1 MESKTNISKH
11 SRHNSETTTLST
23 SKQKCVLNNSSVHK
37 RSKSNCFNSSSI
49 VSTTTTNTNGCG
61 NYNCN
66 NKAHIKT
73 VVFNSDALKSNEQI
87 INVSYKV
94 DPEKYKLMRGKNCL
108 KIFINFLEEGNSN
121 NSNTKYNNVEVI
133 TTNGVIKSYQNMDNN
148 YSQRR
153 VNMNIDNMKSLNKS
167 FKRSTSLYTKPVKIT
182 EDKKMDRKSI
192 KKLNSELKKQNS
204 IKKSPNRKKEPHM
217 TGQTYGKDLLKK
229 LSINNS
235 NAQSQNNLLKNS
247 ISSFKRSKTNDDISN
262 VVINNNINDNCDNSI
277 EMNTIEVKSKNGYNN
292 IFNTG
297 KKVGSYIRNKMLQ
310 KTAEN
315 KKRMKLNDSFRR
327 YMNTNSSNN
336 NKTVHKINNYNN
348 KNNNN
353 NDSGIKYFSKTK
365 KTLFPSNKYFGE
377 VNNNEKEISGRIN
390 FTSNNNS
397 PHNSFK
403 KNTLYSNLLSDN
415 LVIISD
421 PEIIEHKRLNLS
433 HGEFRRKSAFKM
445 QNSFNLDNNTIDNNG
460 KHHLYYS
467 INTNK
472 SDNIKRSIPK
482 GKSMIIS
489 TNTSTPITTIGINKD
504 ECSIENTKN
513 SYKNDNS
520 KGYNKVRHEIG
531 TKRSLND
538 TFDKEEIKNFEM
550 ENYEKSDTKS
560 IPTTKIKNKKFD
572 DNKNMENVYINRNGN
587 VFEQQE
593 RKGDINENCF
603 IKGKSGLLEVINNEE
618 RNVYCKYKEDNYTYG
633 NMKEN
638 ESQGVDDDRKSLNEN
653 THIYNSSQPK
663 EIPLTK
669 DNAIKD
675 NQEQIINYHLDT
687 SSKQLYKSTKQFY
700 PISPQINQTT
710 TELLPSSTNH
720 LQTLSKTDYSKEIQ
734 SQTNGNIPQFSSHSH
749 RAHTQKLKTSP
760 INPQESTNQMHLNL
774 LNTQQ
779 QQSSLPENHQYNS
792 KPHTQTIIPQQ
803 FQSQPDILKPSM
815 ISNTNQ
821 SIPTQTPINNNIN
834 NDNNPSLNNNISST
848 QFNNPSLTKQSPT
861 QPISNNQSV
870 FTHQAPPNIDGDSS
884 TNNLKNNN
892 TIINATTI
900 PIDNEIPIN
909 KTNGSTNNIHTKPKS
924 NSTPHCYKTNSQTST
939 IAKLRDISPLLVNNK
954 KTQSIFN
961 KKQKHLSFRLNNLSF
976 LVKNKLAYQL
986 STNPSKN
993 TTQQTQP
1000 QEIFYL
1006 RQKEIKSIQPPNAM
1020 IVDSVCFF
1028 K

>member
-1 MESKTNISKH
+1 MESKTSISKH

-23 SKQKCVLNNSSVHK
+23 SKQKCVLNNSAHK

-121 NSNTKYNNVEVI
+121 SNNKYNNVEVI

-148 YSQRR
+148 YSKKRM
-153 VNMNIDNMKSLNKS
+153 NMNIDNMKSLNKS

-204 IKKSPNRKKEPHM
+204 IKKNPNRKKEPHM
-217 TGQTYGKDLLKK
+217 TGQSYGKDLLNK

-262 VVINNNINDNCDNSI
+262 VINNMNDNCNNSI

-327 YMNTNSSNN
+327 CMNTNSNNN

-353 NDSGIKYFSKTK
+353 YSGIKYFSKTK
-365 KTLFPSNKYFGE
+365 RTLFPTNKYFSE
-377 VNNNEKEISGRIN
+377 VNNNNNEREISQRIN
-390 FTSNNNS
+390 LTSNSNS

-421 PEIIEHKRLNLS
+421 PEIIVHKRLNLS
-433 HGEFRRKSAFKM
+433 HGEFRRKDAFKM
-445 QNSFNLDNNTIDNNG
+445 QNSFNLNNNTIDNNC

-472 SDNIKRSIPK
+472 SDNIKHNIPK
-482 GKSMIIS
+482 GKSMFIS

-513 SYKNDNS
+513 SYHYDNS
-520 KGYNKVRHEIG
+520 KGYDKVRHGIE
-531 TKRSLND
+531 TKRCLND
-538 TFDKEEIKNFEM
+538 TFNKEEIKTLEI
-550 ENYEKSDTKS
+550 ENEKRSDIKDIQT
-560 IPTTKIKNKKFD
+560 IKNNNKESNDK
-572 DNKNMENVYINRNGN
+572 KNMENAYTNQNGN
-587 VFEQQE
+587 VLEQQE
-593 RKGDINENCF
+593 GKGDIDEIGF
-603 IKGKSGLLEVINNEE
+603 IKGKSGLYETINNEE
-618 RNVYCKYKEDNYTYG
+618 RNVYCKYSNV
-633 NMKEN
+633 KEN
-638 ESQGVDDDRKSLNEN
+638 GSQGVDDDRKSLNEN
-653 THIYNSSQPK
+653 THIYNSSQQK
-663 EIPLTK
+663 ETPFTK
-669 DNAIKD
+669 NNAVEY
-675 NQEQIINYHLDT
+675 NQEQLLNYHLDT
-687 SSKQLYKSTKQFY
+687 SSKQLYRSTKQFY
-700 PISPQINQTT
+700 PISPQINPTT
-710 TELLPSSTNH
+710 TELFHSSTNH
-720 LQTLSKTDYSKEIQ
+720 SQTLLKKEYSKEDQ
-734 SQTNGNIPQFSSHSH
+734 SQTNVNIPQLLSHSH
-749 RAHTQKLKTSP
+749 RAQTQQLKTSP

-774 LNTQQ
+774 LTTQQ
-779 QQSSLPENHQYNS
+779 QQSLPPINHQYNS
-792 KPHTQTIIPQQ
+792 QPHSQTARPQQ

-815 ISNTNQ
+815 ISNTKQ
-821 SIPTQTPINNNIN
+821 SIPIQTPNHNNIN
-834 NDNNPSLNNNISST
+834 NDNNPSL
-848 QFNNPSLTKQSPT
+848 TKQFQT
-861 QPISNNQSV
+861 QPISMNQSV
-870 FTHQAPPNIDGDSS
+870 FTHQVPPNIDYNS
-884 TNNLKNNN
+884 TTNILNNNN

-909 KTNGSTNNIHTKPKS
+909 KTNSSTNNIYPKPKS
-924 NSTPHCYKTNSQTST
+924 NSTPHRYKISSQSST
-939 IAKLRDISPLLVNNK
+939 IEKLRDISPLLVNNK

-986 STNPSKN
+986 STNPSKD
-993 TTQQTQP
+993 TTQKTQP
-1000 QEIFYL
+1000 QDIFYL
-1006 RQKEIKSIQPPNAM
+1006 RQKEIKSIHPPNAM

>member
-23 SKQKCVLNNSSVHK
+23 SKQKCVLNNSVHK

-121 NSNTKYNNVEVI
+121 SNTKYNNVEVI
-133 TTNGVIKSYQNMDNN
+133 TTNEIIKSYQNMDNN
-148 YSQRR
+148 YSKKRM
-153 VNMNIDNMKSLNKS
+153 NMNIDNIKSLNKS

-192 KKLNSELKKQNS
+192 QKLNSELKKQNS

-217 TGQTYGKDLLKK
+217 TGKSYGKDLLKK
-229 LSINNS
+229 LSINNNNS
-235 NAQSQNNLLKNS
+235 NVQSQNNLLKNS

-262 VVINNNINDNCDNSI
+262 VINNNMNDNCENSI

-315 KKRMKLNDSFRR
+315 KKRMKLNNSFRR

-353 NDSGIKYFSKTK
+353 DSGIKYFSKTK
-365 KTLFPSNKYFGE
+365 KTLFPTNKYFSE
-377 VNNNEKEISGRIN
+377 INNNNNEREISQRIIL
-390 FTSNNNS
+390 TSNSNS
-397 PHNSFK
+397 PRNSFK

-415 LVIISD
+415 LVIINA
-421 PEIIEHKRLNLS
+421 PEIILHKRLNLS
-433 HGEFRRKSAFKM
+433 HGEFRRKSVFEM
-445 QNSFNLDNNTIDNNG
+445 QNSFNLNNNTIDNNG

-467 INTNK
+467 INTHK
-472 SDNIKRSIPK
+472 SDNIKHNIPK
-482 GKSMIIS
+482 GKSIIIS

-513 SYKNDNS
+513 SYHYDNS
-520 KGYNKVRHEIG
+520 KGYDKVRHGIE
-531 TKRSLND
+531 TKRCLND
-538 TFDKEEIKNFEM
+538 TFNKEEIKTLEI
-550 ENYEKSDTKS
+550 ENEKRNDIKDIQT
-560 IPTTKIKNKKFD
+560 IKNKNKESND
-572 DNKNMENVYINRNGN
+572 KKNMENVYTNQNGN
-587 VFEQQE
+587 VLEQQE
-593 RKGDINENCF
+593 RKGNIDENGF
-603 IKGKSGLLEVINNEE
+603 IKGKSELFKTINNEE
-618 RNVYCKYKEDNYTYG
+618 RNVYCKYKEDNCKYG
-633 NMKEN
+633 NVKEN

-653 THIYNSSQPK
+653 TYIYNSSQQK
-663 EIPLTK
+663 EIPFTK
-669 DNAIKD
+669 NNAVKY
-675 NQEQIINYHLDT
+675 NQEQSLNYHLDT
-687 SSKQLYKSTKQFY
+687 SSKHLYKSTKQFY
-700 PISPQINQTT
+700 PISPQINPTT
-710 TELLPSSTNH
+710 TELFPSSTNH
-720 LQTLSKTDYSKEIQ
+720 PQTLLAKDYSKEVQ
-734 SQTNGNIPQFSSHSH
+734 SQINVNIPQLLSHSH
-749 RAHTQKLKTSP
+749 RAQTQQLKTSP

-774 LNTQQ
+774 LTTQQ
-779 QQSSLPENHQYNS
+779 QQSSPPLNHQYNS
-792 KPHTQTIIPQQ
+792 QPHSQTARPQQ

-821 SIPTQTPINNNIN
+821 SIPIQTPNHNNIN
-834 NDNNPSLNNNISST
+834 NDNNPSLNNNIYISPSST
-848 QFNNPSLTKQSPT
+848 QFNNPSLTKQFQT
-861 QPISNNQSV
+861 QPISMNQS
-870 FTHQAPPNIDGDSS
+870 TTNIL
-884 TNNLKNNN
+884 NNNN

-909 KTNGSTNNIHTKPKS
+909 KTNGITNNIYPKPKS
-924 NSTPHCYKTNSQTST
+924 NSTPHRYKISSQSST
-939 IAKLRDISPLLVNNK
+939 IEKLRDISPLLVSNK

-961 KKQKHLSFRLNNLSF
+961 KKQKHLSFRLSNLSF
-976 LVKNKLAYQL
+976 LVKNKLAYHL
-986 STNPSKN
+986 STNPSKD

-1000 QEIFYL
+1000 QDIFYL
-1006 RQKEIKSIQPPNAM
+1006 RQKEIKSIHPPNAM